1 VKVCRVVAQI
11 VSTVKHEAYAGT
23 KLFAVQPLDERGHDI
38 GQSYV
43 AVDRARSGI
52 GDTVLVLTEGNGA
65 RQLFGV
71 AKLPIRSVIVG
82 VVDEVHVP

>member
-1 VKVCRVVAQI
+1 MKVCRVVAQV

-23 KLFAVQPLDERGHDI
+23 KLFAVQPLDERGRDI
-38 GQSYV
+38 GVSYV
-43 AVDRARSGI
+43 AIDRARSGV

-71 AKLPIRSVIVG
+71 TKLPIKSVIVG
-82 VVDEVHVP
+82 VVDTVHVP